1 MNLVTLNIFGKVV
14 LCLDI
19 ESQQA
24 IFLSLVEVYRD
35 WTRFEATEEVLMENM
50 FMLFI
55 AALYNIL
62 R

>member
-1 MNLVTLNIFGKVV
+1 MVILNIFRKVV

-19 ESQQA
+19 KSQQA
-24 IFLSLVEVYRD
+24 IFLCSLCRAQARG
-35 WTRFEATEEVLMENM
+35 RFRCDEAAEEVLMVNM
-50 FMLFI
+50 FI